1 MSNTQPNND
10 DQNQEISADAAAVI
24 ARARR
29 SFGFSIGLLILGFVA
44 VALALVYR
52 SGAKQE
58 TPGEAYSAG
67 VLTLP
72 AGAEIYSAVPSEGMF
87 AIAYEVSGTK
97 RLRLIDG
104 KTGAIVRDIDFV
116 SQSPGN

>member
-1 MSNTQPNND
+1 MSNSQPSD
-10 DQNQEISADAAAVI
+10 DASQEISPDAAAVI

-52 SGAKQE
+52 TGRGDE
-58 TPGEAYSAG
+58 TAGDAYSAG
-67 VLTLP
+67 VLAVP
-72 AGAEIYSAVPSEGMF
+72 AGAEIVSAVPSDGMF
-87 AIAYEVSGTK
+87 AITYSQDGVT

-104 KTGAIVRDIDFV
+104 ETGAVIRDINFV
-116 SQSPGN
+116 REDAN